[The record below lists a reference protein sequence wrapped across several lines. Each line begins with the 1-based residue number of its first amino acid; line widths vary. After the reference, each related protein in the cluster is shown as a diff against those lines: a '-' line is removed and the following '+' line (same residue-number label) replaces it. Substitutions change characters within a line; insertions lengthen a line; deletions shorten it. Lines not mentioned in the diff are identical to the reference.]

1 MKLTDH
7 TLLNKIKSGDK
18 PAFMILYER
27 YWDSLYGFVFGR
39 TRNKEIAEEI
49 LQNLWIKILEDTNA
63 IQTDESESAK
73 GYLLRYL
80 HYRIIDFYN
89 SSKKNSATVSIDES
103 DIPIEI
109 TDTEYFEILEESDIS
124 ALFEMIDEV
133 VSQLSATEREVFDM
147 RIRKNMSVEDT
158 AKTLGLSS
166 KTVSNKLSKTLG
178 EIREKLNPDYQSSKK
193 LISLLVL
200 MEILAKQA
208 ATLQDM

>member
-89 SSKKNSATVSIDES
+89 SSKKNSATVSIDEF